1 MTAIPPA
8 DNSQSRVEIDFG
20 KYHTYEEMSDG
31 MQQLA
36 DAYPEL
42 ARLQSIGQSHEGREM
57 WLMEITN
64 LATGRAEDKPALYID
79 GNCHGEEIITSE
91 AAFHTVWY
99 ALTKYG
105 DDPFVTALLDTR
117 TLYILPRQNPDGA
130 EWSLTTPYHHVGNGH
145 YPFWEEPLTG
155 HRTKDLNGDG
165 RATDMRVI
173 DPSGEWKTS
182 EKDPRLM
189 VMREPGDIGG
199 VYYRLYPEGEIID
212 HDGLD
217 VRVSKPRH
225 GNLNRQYPA
234 NWGPEAVEYGA
245 GEVPLNE
252 PEGRAIAEF
261 ILAHPNIAGAQAH
274 HSHAGVILSQLS
286 AMPGQAMPARD
297 IRLFEFIGEMG
308 TKITGYPLLTA
319 SDHFSPAGIDDVRH
333 GVFTTWLYA
342 FLGLVPFTIEFWDVE
357 TEAGIEKTEFFM
369 ERGRSD
375 EEMLKLLAWADE
387 NCDGQG
393 YFDWKPFD
401 HPQLG
406 TVEIGGWNRMFVF
419 RNPPAKYIEGMA
431 EKGTLFA
438 LRHAACSPLI
448 RIQEIETKQVA
459 PGLINITVVIGNEGC
474 LSTNLTEKALQLK
487 NIDGVSATLEFSDDV
502 ELIMGSVKQDL
513 DHLAGYW
520 ERRDPWNAWGPPWND
535 TRRKAEWQVRVPVGQ
550 QTSLQVIASAPK
562 GGTVRQEVTL

>member
-1 MTAIPPA
+1 MTST
-8 DNSQSRVEIDFG
+8 SQISHYGSDVEIDFAR
-20 KYHTYEEMSDG
+20 YHTFEEMSAG
-31 MQQLA
+31 MKRLA
-36 DAYPEL
+36 AAYPKL
-42 ARLQSIGQSHEGREM
+42 ARLQSIGQSHQGREL

-64 LATGRAEDKPALYID
+64 QATGPAIDKPALYID
-79 GNCHGEEIITSE
+79 GNCHGEEVITSE
-91 AAFHTVWY
+91 AAYHTIWY
-99 ALTKYG
+99 ALTRYG
-105 DDPFVTALLDTR
+105 QNPFVTALLDTR
-117 TLYILPRQNPDGA
+117 TLYILPRLNPDGA

-165 RATDMRVI
+165 RVTDMRVM
-173 DPSGEWKTS
+173 DPAGEWKIS

-212 HDGLD
+212 YDGLN

-245 GEVPLNE
+245 GEMPLNE
-252 PEGRAIAEF
+252 PEARAIAEF
-261 ILAHPNIAGAQAH
+261 ILAHPNITGAQAH

-286 AMPGQAMPARD
+286 AMPGEAMPARD
-297 IRLFEFIGEMG
+297 MQLFKFIGEMG
-308 TKITGYPLLTA
+308 TRLTGYPLLTA
-319 SDHFSPAGIDDVRH
+319 SDHFSPAGVQDVRH

-342 FLGLVPFTIEFWDVE
+342 FLGLVPYTIEFWDVE

-369 ERGRSD
+369 ERGRNE
-375 EEMLKLLAWADE
+375 EEMLKLLAWVDA

-393 YFDWKPFD
+393 YFDWQPFD

-406 TVEIGGWNRMFVF
+406 PVEIGGWNRMYVF
-419 RNPPAKYIEGMA
+419 RNPPAKFIEGMA
-431 EKGTLFA
+431 EKATLFA

-448 RIQEIETKQVA
+448 RIQDIAATPVA
-459 PGLINITVVIGNEGC
+459 PDLVKITAIVGNEGC
-474 LSTNLTEKALQLK
+474 LSTHLTEKALQLQ
-487 NIDGVSATLEFSDDV
+487 NIEGVSVTLEFDDDV
-502 ELIMGSVKQDL
+502 ELVMGAARQDL
-513 DHLAGYW
+513 GHLAGYW
-520 ERRDPWNAWGPPWND
+520 ERRDPWNAWGLPWND
-535 TRRKAEWQVRVPVGQ
+535 TRRRAEWQVRITEGKKPALSIV
-550 QTSLQVIASAPK
+550 ASAPK